1 MVLPIYAYGDSVLK
15 KVGKE
20 IDPEFPGLTEL
31 IENMYETMYRASG
44 VGLAAPQ
51 IGMSIR
57 LFIVDTRPLLEDEEE
72 ENKEEPLNE
81 VFINAEILSSAGEPW
96 SFTEGCLSIPGIREN
111 VMRQS
116 DITMRY
122 QNEKFE
128 TIEKTFT
135 GVSAR
140 VIQHEYDHIDGKLFT
155 DYLKPLKRRMLKKKL
170 EKISKGEIEISYK
183 MKFPNRSPKKR

>member
-20 IDPEFPGLTEL
+20 IDPDYPGLTEL
-31 IENMYETMYRASG
+31 IENMYETMYRANG

-57 LFIVDTRPLLEDEEE
+57 LFIVDTRPLLEEEE
-72 ENKEEPLNE
+72 DDALKEEPLNE
-81 VFINAEILSSAGEPW
+81 VFINAEILSREGEPW
-96 SFTEGCLSIPGIREN
+96 SFTEGCLSIPGIRED
-111 VMRQS
+111 VMRES
-116 DITMRY
+116 DIKIRY

-128 TIEKTFT
+128 TVEKTFT

-140 VIQHEYDHIDGKLFT
+140 VILHEYDHIDGKLFT
-155 DYLKPLKRRMLKKKL
+155 EYLKPLKRRMLKKKL

-183 MKFPNRSPKKR
+183 MKFPNKKR